1 MNLVEEAKIHMVALT
16 APSFNGDRTLS
27 VGFAQKPD
35 SATLMRGDVLLE
47 TRAHTAWGAAV
58 TAQMYLP
65 IPRQSAWHQLIDY
78 PQWVRYFPDVNN
90 SYLLT
95 EHLPKSDN
103 SDKLTCKRLY
113 QTASKSF
120 LFLSAQV
127 EIYLQVIEISQ
138 QQIQFQLESGSFHD
152 FLAEL
157 TLQDFADGTL
167 LTYFVQATPLI
178 PVPSLFI
185 QQAIHFDL
193 PTNMRTMRQ
202 ALCQPL
208 KLD

>member
-1 MNLVEEAKIHMVALT
+1 MVAFT
-16 APSFNGDRTLS
+16 APNVSRDRIFS
-27 VGFAQKPD
+27 GFSQDPN
-35 SATLMRGDVLLE
+35 SATLLGGDVLLE
-47 TRAHTAWGAAV
+47 TRAHKACGASV

-65 IPRQSAWHQLIDY
+65 ISRESAWHQLVDY
-78 PQWVRYFPDVNN
+78 PQWARYFPDVTQ

-95 EHLPKSDN
+95 DDLPKSTHPDN
-103 SDKLTCKRLY
+103 VECKRLY

-127 EIYLQVIEISQ
+127 EIYLRVVEIFE
-138 QQIQFQLESGSFHD
+138 QQIQFQFESGSFHD

-157 TLQDFADGTL
+157 TLKDFHNGTL

-202 ALCQPL
+202 ALCRN
-208 KLD
+208 

>member
-1 MNLVEEAKIHMVALT
+1 MVAST
-16 APSFNGDRTLS
+16 ASSFNCDRTLS
-27 VGFAQKPD
+27 AGFSQKTD
-35 SATLMRGDVLLE
+35 SAALIRGDILLE

-65 IPRQSAWHQLIDY
+65 IPRESGWQQLVDY
-78 PQWVRYFPDVNN
+78 PQWIRYFPDISN

-95 EHLPKSDN
+95 DEFSKSA
-103 SDKLTCKRLY
+103 SVAKAECKRLY

-127 EIYLQVIEISQ
+127 EIYLRVVETFQ
-138 QQIQFQLESGSFHD
+138 QRIQFQLESGSFHD

-157 TLQDFADGTL
+157 TLKDFADGTL
-167 LTYFVQATPLI
+167 LTYVVQATPLI
-178 PVPSLFI
+178 PIPSLLI

-202 ALCQPL
+202 VLCHP
-208 KLD
+208 

>member
-1 MNLVEEAKIHMVALT
+1 MVVSP
-16 APSFNGDRTLS
+16 APSFTGDRTLS
-27 VGFAQKPD
+27 VGFSQQPN
-35 SATLMRGDVLLE
+35 SAALMRGDVLLE
-47 TRAHTAWGAAV
+47 TCAHTAWGASV
-58 TAQMYLP
+58 MAQMHLP
-65 IPRQSAWHQLIDY
+65 ISRESAWQQLVDY
-78 PQWVRYFPDVNN
+78 PQWTRYFPDVKH

-95 EHLPKSDN
+95 DALQRDTSDPV
-103 SDKLTCKRLY
+103 KYKRLY

-127 EIYLQVIEISQ
+127 EIYLKVVETSQ

-157 TLQDFADGTL
+157 TLQDFANGIL

-185 QQAIHFDL
+185 QQAIQYDL
-193 PTNMRTMRQ
+193 PTNMKTMRQ
-202 ALCQPL
+202 ALCHPV
-208 KLD
+208 

>member
-1 MNLVEEAKIHMVALT
+1 MVVSP
-16 APSFNGDRTLS
+16 APSFTGDRTLS
-27 VGFAQKPD
+27 VGFSQQPT
-35 SATLMRGDVLLE
+35 SAALMRGDVLLE
-47 TRAHTAWGAAV
+47 TRAHTAWGASV

-65 IPRQSAWHQLIDY
+65 IARKSAWQQLVDY

-90 SYLLT
+90 SYQLADD
-95 EHLPKSDN
+95 LPSDN
-103 SDKLTCKRLY
+103 TDPIKYKRLY

-127 EIYLQVIEISQ
+127 EIYLKVVETFQ
-138 QQIQFQLESGSFHD
+138 QQIQFQLESGSFRD

-157 TLQDFADGTL
+157 TLQDFANGTL

-185 QQAIHFDL
+185 QQAIQYDL

-202 ALCQPL
+202 ALCCSF
-208 KLD
+208 

>member
-1 MNLVEEAKIHMVALT
+1 MVASI
-16 APSFNGDRTLS
+16 ASSFNCDRS
-27 VGFAQKPD
+27 PSAGFSQEPD
-35 SATLMRGDVLLE
+35 SAALIRGDILLE
-47 TRAHTAWGAAV
+47 TRAHTAWGALV

-65 IPRQSAWHQLIDY
+65 ILRKSAWQQLIDY
-78 PQWVRYFPDVNN
+78 PEWVRYFPDINK

-95 EHLPKSDN
+95 NDLAKPGSD
-103 SDKLTCKRLY
+103 DEVECKRLY

-127 EIYLQVIEISQ
+127 EIYLRVVETFQ
-138 QQIQFQLESGSFHD
+138 QQVQFQLESGSFHD

-157 TLQDFADGTL
+157 TLKDFSDGTL

-178 PVPSLFI
+178 PVPSMFI

-193 PTNMRTMRQ
+193 PKNMRTMRQ
-202 ALCQPL
+202 ALCC
-208 KLD
+208 

>member
-1 MNLVEEAKIHMVALT
+1 MVALI

-27 VGFAQKPD
+27 AECSQKPD
-35 SATLMRGDVLLE
+35 PAALLRGDILLE

-65 IPRQSAWHQLIDY
+65 ISRESAWQQLVDY

-95 EHLPKSDN
+95 DDVPN
-103 SDKLTCKRLY
+103 SGSADPGECKRLY

-127 EIYLQVIEISQ
+127 EIYLRVAEIDQ
-138 QQIQFQLESGSFHD
+138 QQIQFQFESGSFHD

-157 TLQDFADGTL
+157 TLHAFVDGTL

-178 PVPSLFI
+178 PVPSLFL
-185 QQAIHFDL
+185 QQAIHCDL

-202 ALCQPL
+202 VLIS
-208 KLD
+208 

>member
-1 MNLVEEAKIHMVALT
+1 MVAST
-16 APSFNGDRTLS
+16 APSFKCDRT
-27 VGFAQKPD
+27 V
-35 SATLMRGDVLLE
+35 SAESSQEPNSSALMRGDILLK
-47 TRAHTAWGAAV
+47 TRAHTAWGASV

-65 IPRQSAWHQLIDY
+65 LPREATWHQLVDY

-95 EHLPKSDN
+95 DDVPKSD
-103 SDKLTCKRLY
+103 SADRRKGKRLY

-127 EIYLQVIEISQ
+127 EIYLRVVETFQ

-167 LTYFVQATPLI
+167 LTYVVQATPQI

-202 ALCQPL
+202 ALCSSL
-208 KLD
+208 KVSS

>member
-1 MNLVEEAKIHMVALT
+1 MAT
-16 APSFNGDRTLS
+16 ATAHNFKSDRSLS
-27 VGFAQKPD
+27 LGSSQKTD
-35 SATLMRGDVLLE
+35 LEMLMQGDVLLK

-65 IPRQSAWHQLIDY
+65 IPRDSAWHRLVDY
-78 PQWVRYFPDVNN
+78 PQWVRYFPDINN

-95 EHLPKSDN
+95 DGLPEPSSAAEVKY
-103 SDKLTCKRLY
+103 KRLY

-127 EIYLQVIEISQ
+127 EIYLRVAETFQ
-138 QQIQFQLESGSFHD
+138 QQIQFQLESGTFHD

-157 TLQDFADGTL
+157 TLKDFADGTL

-178 PVPSLFI
+178 PIPSVFI

-202 ALCQPL
+202 ALCHP
-208 KLD
+208 

>member
-1 MNLVEEAKIHMVALT
+1 MIASTSSN
-16 APSFNGDRTLS
+16 FNCDRTLS
-27 VGFAQKPD
+27 AGLSQKPD
-35 SATLMRGDVLLE
+35 SAALIRGDVSLE
-47 TRAHTAWGAAV
+47 TRTHTAWGASV
-58 TAQMYLP
+58 TAQMYVP
-65 IPRQSAWHQLIDY
+65 ISRESTWQQLVDY

-90 SYLLT
+90 SYLLNDG
-95 EHLPKSDN
+95 LPKTN
-103 SDKLTCKRLY
+103 SAAKRDYKRLY

-127 EIYLQVIEISQ
+127 EIYLRVVETFQ

-157 TLQDFADGTL
+157 TLKDFADGTL

-178 PVPSLFI
+178 PVPSMFI

-193 PTNMRTMRQ
+193 PKNMRTLRQ
-202 ALCQPL
+202 VLCC
-208 KLD
+208 

>member
-1 MNLVEEAKIHMVALT
+1 MVALT
-16 APSFNGDRTLS
+16 APSFNGDRTFS
-27 VGFAQKPD
+27 VGFAQKTD
-35 SATLMRGDVLLE
+35 SAALMRGDILLE

-65 IPRQSAWHQLIDY
+65 ISRESVWHQLVDY
-78 PQWVRYFPDVNN
+78 PQWVRYFPDINN

-95 EHLPKSDN
+95 DNLTASD
-103 SDKLTCKRLY
+103 SAVQKKRKRLY

-120 LFLSAQV
+120 LFLSAHV
-127 EIYLQVIEISQ
+127 EIYLQVIEIPQ

-157 TLQDFADGTL
+157 TLQDFAGGTL

>member
-1 MNLVEEAKIHMVALT
+1 
-16 APSFNGDRTLS
+16 
-27 VGFAQKPD
+27 
-35 SATLMRGDVLLE
+35 MRGDILLE

-65 IPRQSAWHQLIDY
+65 IPRESAWQQLIDY

-95 EHLPKSDN
+95 DHLPKSDN
-103 SDKLTCKRLY
+103 SDKVACKRLY

-127 EIYLQVIEISQ
+127 EIYLKIIETFQ
-138 QQIQFQLESGSFHD
+138 QQIQFQFESGSFHD

-157 TLQDFADGTL
+157 TLQDFGNGTL
-167 LTYFVQATPLI
+167 LIYFVQATPLI

-185 QQAIHFDL
+185 QQAIQFDL
-193 PTNMRTMRQ
+193 PINMRTMRQ
-202 ALCQPL
+202 ALIS
-208 KLD
+208 